1 MITALSYQVLWNT
14 FMAKHWCYNLY
25 IHV

>member
-14 FMAKHWCYNLY
+14 FMAKH
-25 IHV
+25 